1 VLERDGNH
9 DIPMRLLFYGYQNLG
24 FGNVFLVVAKA
35 CGMWIESIMP
45 NFNFIFSLLKILC
58 FSLNDDVDINGT
70 SSLVFP
76 SLTA

>member
-9 DIPMRLLFYGYQNLG
+9 DIPMRLLFYGYLG

-45 NFNFIFSLLKILC
+45 NFNFIFSLLRILC

-70 SSLVFP
+70 SSLVLP